1 MKDKFKEEVLRKIV
15 SNICDGYVDSI
26 ISSIEE
32 NNTNNFS
39 FTIASANFIAE
50 LKSKNIIVELS
61 ETFDD
66 MVKDR
71 IYREISNYL
80 GR

>member
-1 MKDKFKEEVLRKIV
+1 MRKIV
-15 SNICDGYVDSI
+15 SKICDGYVESI
-26 ISSIEE
+26 MSSIEE
-32 NNTNNFS
+32 NNINNFP

-66 MVKDR
+66 MGKDR
-71 IYREISNYL
+71 IY
-80 GR
+80 

>member
-39 FTIASANFIAE
+39 FTIASQVHYQASRNSCQGYSHH
-50 LKSKNIIVELS
+50 SKYFPGLVSSL
-61 ETFDD
+61 
-66 MVKDR
+66 
-71 IYREISNYL
+71 
-80 GR
+80 